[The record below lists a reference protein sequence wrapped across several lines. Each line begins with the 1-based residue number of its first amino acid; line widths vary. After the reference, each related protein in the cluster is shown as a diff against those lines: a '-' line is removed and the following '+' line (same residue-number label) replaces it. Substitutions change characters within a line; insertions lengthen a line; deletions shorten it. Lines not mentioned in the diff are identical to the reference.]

1 MACQLGDMVLEL
13 LLGGHCMLHVVLDE
27 AERLH
32 YKIIV
37 GGDFNTELHVG
48 HRGNFLDEFAC
59 MWRLQVANYENH
71 DNCWTFCSS
80 LGVRRTIDYIL
91 HGMNVNILKCSIS
104 DALDLG
110 SDHRAVFAQFS
121 IPNQVLARRKNVR
134 KKQTIWKNID
144 AQTFHSKAESALST
158 NMPTTL
164 RNLEAVLL
172 HCRNEAEKSGSSAPT
187 LEPWQNPTIQ
197 TLIQERRGCRD
208 TNTESNVVKTDS
220 ETFASQYEAEKKQ
233 TLE

>member
-48 HRGNFLDEFAC
+48 HRGNFFDEFAC

-110 SDHRAVFAQFS
+110 SDHRAVIICPIFY
-121 IPNQVLARRKNVR
+121 
-134 KKQTIWKNID
+134 
-144 AQTFHSKAESALST
+144 SKPST
-158 NMPTTL
+158 
-164 RNLEAVLL
+164 
-172 HCRNEAEKSGSSAPT
+172 G
-187 LEPWQNPTIQ
+187 
-197 TLIQERRGCRD
+197 
-208 TNTESNVVKTDS
+208 
-220 ETFASQYEAEKKQ
+220 
-233 TLE
+233 